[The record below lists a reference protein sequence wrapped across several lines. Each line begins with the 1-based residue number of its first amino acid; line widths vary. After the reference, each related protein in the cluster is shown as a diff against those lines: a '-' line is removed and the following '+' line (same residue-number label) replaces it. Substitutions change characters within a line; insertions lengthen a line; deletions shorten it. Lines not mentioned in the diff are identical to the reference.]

1 MSNPNSYE
9 VKLSVPFHDV
19 DLMQV
24 VWHGNY
30 LKYFD
35 IARFGLFNESGIDL
49 SRYYEETNYL
59 FPIIRTSTKY
69 IYPLRH
75 AEEFICRATI
85 VEAYIKI
92 VINFEIRRVKDNIIC
107 AKGMSEQ
114 IALKMPEREMM
125 YEIPHDIRVRL
136 EDNS

>member
-19 DLMQV
+19 DSMQI

-85 VEAYIKI
+85 IKAYIKI

-107 AKGMSEQ
+107 VKGMSEQ

-136 EDNS
+136 GDNS

>member
-1 MSNPNSYE
+1 MSSPNSYE
-9 VKLSVPFHDV
+9 VKLSVPFHDL
-19 DLMQV
+19 DPMQV

-49 SRYYEETNYL
+49 SRYYEEPN
-59 FPIIRTSTKY
+59 STKY

>member
-19 DLMQV
+19 DSMQI

-75 AEEFICRATI
+75 AEEFICWATI
-85 VEAYIKI
+85 IKAYIKI

-107 AKGMSEQ
+107 VKGMSEQ

-136 EDNS
+136 GDNS